1 MYPVF
6 FSYSLKT
13 FLVLTRKRNTRYTRR
28 FLYLIKEP
36 CSVYTKVYLW
46 IIAVQLGVIY
56 HLLFDYSSAIVIG
69 ALGGIPLWLA
79 AERLLGYYKIGIT
92 NHLKRRLTAINNGNA
107 RRVYYKFVKRID
119 EAGVVE
125 KKIHKE
131 LAKNRKEGEWFYL
144 WFWQVW
150 VLWLRYFR

>member
-1 MYPVF
+1 
-6 FSYSLKT
+6 LGN
-13 FLVLTRKRNTRYTRR
+13 RNTRHSRR

-36 CSVYTKVYLW
+36 GNVYTKVYLW
-46 IIAVQLGVIY
+46 IISLQLGIIY
-56 HLLFDYSSAIVIG
+56 HLIFDYRLAIIIG
-69 ALGGIPLWLA
+69 ALAGIPMWLF
-79 AERLLGYYKIGIT
+79 AERTVGYYKIGIT

-131 LAKNRKEGEWFYL
+131 LKKNRKDGEWFYL
-144 WFWQVW
+144 WFWQTW
-150 VLWLRYFR
+150 ILWWRYFR